1 MTQGESR
8 SPRKERLAFPSSV
21 RLSTYMRI
29 PLPMKPS
36 TRAFLDEARRTPGF
50 TVFDRLHAYVY
61 GRWCYLYIAMAKG
74 QHPASR
80 LIYPLLAGLGKFSR
94 LLSGGGTDPDRGKK
108 VFADSYHG
116 KAVSLD
122 SARKLI
128 SVGREVSLELPEQ
141 VIPYTQA
148 RDIVLKNPTLIAALD
163 CPCRAASPNPCL
175 PLSVCLLVGDP
186 FASFMLEHHP
196 KRTRRISVQ
205 EALDILSAED
215 ARGHAHHA
223 FFKDAML
230 GRFYAICNC
239 CSCCC
244 GAMQAHKRGVPML
257 ASSGYVCRVETEH
270 CAGCGACTEA
280 CPFGAMGIRDDHAWV
295 DEKQCMG
302 CGVCL
307 TRCDHQAL
315 HLEREPSRGDP
326 LEIEALLNAKS
337 P

>member
-1 MTQGESR
+1 
-8 SPRKERLAFPSSV
+8 
-21 RLSTYMRI
+21 
-29 PLPMKPS
+29 MKPS

-50 TVFDRLHAYVY
+50 TAFDRLHAYVY
-61 GRWCYLYIAMAKG
+61 GRWCYLYIALTKG

-80 LIYPLLAGLGKFSR
+80 LIYPLLAGLGRFSR
-94 LLSGGGTDPDRGKK
+94 LLSGGKTAPDKGKA
-108 VFADSYHG
+108 FADSYHG
-116 KAVSLD
+116 KAVSLG

-128 SVGREVSLELPEQ
+128 SVGREVRLELPEQ

-163 CPCRAASPNPCL
+163 CPCRSASPNPCL
-175 PLSVCLLVGDP
+175 PLGVCLIVGDP

-205 EALDILSAED
+205 EALDILAAED

-239 CSCCC
+239 CPCCC

-257 ASSGYVCRVETEH
+257 ASSGYVCRVEAEH
-270 CAGCGACTEA
+270 CAGCGTCAEA
-280 CPFGAMGIRDDHAWV
+280 CPFGALAIRDDHAWV
-295 DEKQCMG
+295 DAKQCMG

-307 TRCDHQAL
+307 GRCDHQAL
-315 HLEREPSRGDP
+315 SLEREPSHGDP
-326 LEIEALLNAKS
+326 LEIQDLLNANT